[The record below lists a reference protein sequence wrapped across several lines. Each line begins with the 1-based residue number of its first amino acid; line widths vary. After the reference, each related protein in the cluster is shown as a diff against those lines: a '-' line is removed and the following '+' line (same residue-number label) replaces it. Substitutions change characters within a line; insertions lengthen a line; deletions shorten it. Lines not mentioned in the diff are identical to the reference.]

1 MSRWLPY
8 PLLSLALLALW
19 LLLNQSL
26 TPGQVILGVVLGIG
40 GALAL
45 TALEPPKLRL
55 RRPGAILELTFL
67 VLADIVRSNIAVAQI
82 ILGPHRRKDVT
93 SGFMRI
99 PLDMRAPHGLAA
111 LAMIITATPGT
122 LWVDFDSDQ
131 GLLTVHVLDLIDEE
145 AWIAT
150 IKQRYERR
158 LMEIFE

>member
-1 MSRWLPY
+1 MTRWLPY

-26 TPGQVILGVVLGIG
+26 TPGQIILGVVLGIG

-55 RRPGAILELTFL
+55 RRPGAILELSFL
-67 VLADIVRSNIAVAQI
+67 VLVDIVRSNIAVAQI
-82 ILGPHRRKDVT
+82 ILGPRRKDVT
-93 SGFMRI
+93 SGFTRI

-111 LAMIITATPGT
+111 LAIIITATPGT
-122 LWVDFDSDQ
+122 LWVDFDSGQ
-131 GLLTVHVLDLIDEE
+131 GLLTIHVLDLVDED

-150 IKQRYERR
+150 VKQRYERR